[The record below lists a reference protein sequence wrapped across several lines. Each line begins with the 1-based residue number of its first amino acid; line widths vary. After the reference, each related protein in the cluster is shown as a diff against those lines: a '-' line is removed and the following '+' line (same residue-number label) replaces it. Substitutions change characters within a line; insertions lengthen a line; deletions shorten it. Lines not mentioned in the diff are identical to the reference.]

1 MHFVKEIS
9 ISLPLKHSERKFKM
23 IIGVIGSR
31 GTVPTSTDATVSFLI
46 DNRFLFECPSEIVQS
61 FQRFQDNWTSSNEQ
75 MRSEVEALGRPSFG
89 KITHIILSHL
99 HFDHWGGLP
108 HILHRILLLEK
119 EKREKTPLILI
130 IPKDSTTPFQIR
142 MKHVFNSNLDAPI
155 LPDDEFLHRFLA
167 IEIGGEITKIL
178 QIIVA
183 EPEKEINL
191 GYGYSLTSFENKHL
205 NQGSMAFKLTL
216 KKVKLNVKKAKKLQ
230 IPFNATLR
238 EIETGSSL
246 VVVNNKEISRED
258 IFNDIKIIV
267 GYSGDSPI
275 DSDVLEFLS
284 ESDLLIHETSY
295 LDQNESYHLD
305 LHSDL
310 ISLIES
316 LQEFNKIKLLLPIH
330 FSIRYKSEEITN
342 TIEKINSPNLRI
354 LNPLDS
360 HIFQIKPKVDP
371 SRTIGE

>member
-1 MHFVKEIS
+1 
-9 ISLPLKHSERKFKM
+9 
-23 IIGVIGSR
+23 
-31 GTVPTSTDATVSFLI
+31 
-46 DNRFLFECPSEIVQS
+46 
-61 FQRFQDNWTSSNEQ
+61 
-75 MRSEVEALGRPSFG
+75 
-89 KITHIILSHL
+89 
-99 HFDHWGGLP
+99 
-108 HILHRILLLEK
+108 
-119 EKREKTPLILI
+119 
-130 IPKDSTTPFQIR
+130 

-205 NQGSMAFKLTL
+205 NQGSMAFKLIL
-216 KKVKLNVKKAKKLQ
+216 KKAKLNVKKAKKLQ

-316 LQEFNKIKLLLPIH
+316 LQEFSKIKLLLPIH

-342 TIEKINSPNLRI
+342 TIEKITSPNLRI

-371 SRTIGE
+371 SRTTGVQK